1 MGWAIAF
8 CGLPGVA
15 QADDTKRSSAP
26 PAYSGLNNSARITDI
41 MSKPESMNHA
51 SRVSLAVFAALLLAP
66 HIYTQTPPLQKIT
79 INYAT
84 RTGTSWPLYI
94 AKEAGY
100 FRKYGL
106 DVDIAFAVHPAGIAM
121 VISEGAAMTNYP
133 LEQAMLAGS
142 KGGTLVIVGSPFR
155 KSLFAL
161 MADKRFA
168 TVRDLKGK
176 RIGVSQ
182 LGDAPYN
189 YAVGLLGKFGLTPR
203 DVQWV
208 PIGTDVNGRAA
219 ALVGGRV
226 DATMITA
233 PVYFKLE
240 EKGYKSLANT
250 SDYDDIYAPTVYVFK
265 RSFILAN
272 PKLPELLIKAH
283 AEAIKRFYDDKDFA
297 LKAYMK
303 YTPEDLKELSRVYD
317 RYAKANTFERVPYV
331 LLPAVQYMVD
341 HPVDEQAAALMRS
354 FDFRTIIDNSTVER
368 LVREGYFEKLF
379 GPGIKQ
385 EEDRKAKLAFR

>member
-1 MGWAIAF
+1 MR
-8 CGLPGVA
+8 PH
-15 QADDTKRSSAP
+15 RS
-26 PAYSGLNNSARITDI
+26 
-41 MSKPESMNHA
+41 
-51 SRVSLAVFAALLLAP
+51 VLAVFAALLIAP
-66 HIYTQTPPLQKIT
+66 HIYTQSPPLQKIT

-84 RTGTSWPLYI
+84 RTGTTWPLYI
-94 AKEAGY
+94 AKEGGY
-100 FRKYGL
+100 FKKYGL

-121 VISEGAAMTNYP
+121 VISGEAAMTNYP

-142 KGGTLVIVGSPFR
+142 KGGALVIKGSPFR

-161 MADKRFA
+161 MADKSFGN
-168 TVRDLKGK
+168 VRDLKGK

-219 ALVGGRV
+219 ALIGGRV

-265 RSFILAN
+265 RTELVAN
-272 PKLPELLIKAH
+272 PRLPELLIKAH
-283 AEAIKRFYDDKDFA
+283 AEAIKRFYEDKDFA
-297 LKAYMK
+297 LKAYVK
-303 YTPEDLKELSRVYD
+303 YTPEDPTELARVYD
-317 RYAKANTFERVPYV
+317 RYAQTNTFERVPYV

-341 HPVDEQAAALMRS
+341 HPVDDRAAVQMRS